1 MNETLATTAEE
12 YLALDQ
18 EERVELL
25 KKGRLDMVEFKKLN
39 QVEQVECLNNRLK
52 AKGQFYDNGGIFGRS
67 GDVTS
72 IGVLSGVQAAM
83 ADDQD

>member
-1 MNETLATTAEE
+1 MDEILPTTAEE

-18 EERVELL
+18 EERVELF
-25 KKGRLDMVEFKKLN
+25 KKGRLDMVEFKKLS
-39 QVEQVECLNNRLK
+39 EFEKVECLNNELK
-52 AKGQFYDNGGIFGRS
+52 ADGEFYDNGGIFGRS